1 MNKQRRKEIKQVIDR
16 LEEIRGEVGFLLD
29 TVQGIMDEET
39 EYRDNIPENMQGG
52 DRFEMADNACNEL
65 ESAHDTLD
73 QVDNGLS
80 EVISS
85 LESAAE

>member
-29 TVQGIMDEET
+29 TIQGIMDEET

-52 DRFEMADNACNEL
+52 DRYEMADNACNEL

-73 QVDNGLS
+73 QVDDGLS